1 MMEATL
7 SLSESLSLHQGKTE
21 QLFAGALL
29 LDHEYAIHHCG
40 WLLGDT
46 FRDPRLGRFWEQ
58 VKAGK
63 APAEAAMDAGLYM
76 ELAGYMNQ
84 VISCYDTPYLAQNI
98 SADRYLIE
106 AGQYLGD
113 MARAI
118 GERKVE
124 ALRDLARCIADASPY
139 MGDTIPSAAQ
149 IGREFENALDH
160 IDGRTELTGITNL
173 DAATGGLEK
182 QTLTI
187 IAARP
192 SVGKTALGSQILQYN
207 ASHGRRALMF
217 QLEMTRTQLWAR
229 MACGRVKVA
238 WRDVLSKRATPAQ
251 IAQIKTA
258 SKELQAEFG
267 DNLLIDDNAN
277 ATNEDIYRKI
287 AAVQPDIVFV
297 DHIDLVNR
305 AKRGE
310 MNEVIRIGNN
320 SRFGKVLAKEFDI
333 PVVYLMQLNRDLEQR
348 TNKRP
353 ALSDLRFS
361 GDVEQDADNVIF
373 IYRADYHEEATIE
386 PPKVS
391 KAELIIGKFRNGIRN
406 IHVDTLYNLEA
417 QNFAPPTA
425 QENPNGK
432 R

>member
-40 WLLGDT
+40 WLLGET

-63 APAEAAMDAGLYM
+63 APAEAAMDAGLYL

-84 VISCYDTPYLAQNI
+84 VISSYDTPYMAQNI

-106 AGQYLGD
+106 AGQYLSD

-118 GERKVE
+118 GDRKVE

-139 MGDTIPSAAQ
+139 MGDKIPSAAQ
-149 IGREFENALDH
+149 IGREFEDSLDD
-160 IDGRTELTGITNL
+160 IESRTEMTGISNL
-173 DAATGGLEK
+173 DNMTGGLEK

-207 ASHGRRALMF
+207 ARHGRRALMF
-217 QLEMTRTQLWAR
+217 QLEMTRNQLWAR

-333 PVVYLMQLNRDLEQR
+333 PVVYLMQLNREVEKRD
-348 TNKRP
+348 NKRP
-353 ALSDLRFS
+353 TLVDLRFS

-373 IYRADYHEEATIE
+373 IYRGDYHEDATIA
-386 PPKVS
+386 PPKIS
-391 KAELIIGKFRNGIRN
+391 KTELIVGKFRSGIRN
-406 IHVDTLYNLEA
+406 ICADVMYDLEA
-417 QNFAPPTA
+417 QTFYPIR
-425 QENPNGK
+425 QEGNNG